1 MRSNRVR
8 GSRTRPVAVA
18 VLGVV
23 LAMGLG
29 CGMEKL
35 MPQGPADQAQVH
47 LQAGKQLIEEGKAD
61 TALVELDRALALAPK
76 LGPAHASRAV
86 ALAMLKRGKEAHEAL
101 ERADDHADGD
111 ADELALG
118 VARIRVAML
127 LAEKDWLEDAVDAFE
142 DDQDAARALRSA
154 ELHTWMGRAYFQAGK
169 LKKAGNVL
177 EAGLAIDKDYAPAMT
192 VLKDVNTAREALAG
206 MPEEYLQVATTAEIS
221 RADVAAIFVAELK
234 LDRLLDKQGFRP
246 QPGFAAPEGRAASTV
261 RREPWVDKVTDVDG
275 HWAKPMI
282 EKMVEYQ
289 VMEAIDGRFDPER
302 KITKAEFAMFLD
314 TIITK
319 VTGEA
324 ATKGLGGDMIFS
336 DVQPDHFAS
345 AAILLVTSRGFLAAR
360 PDGLFGIKDPVPG
373 ATALDSVRKI
383 RGFFQS
389 RYQW

>member
-1 MRSNRVR
+1 MRSNRVH
-8 GSRTRPVAVA
+8 GSRARPVIVVA
-18 VLGVV
+18 LGIA
-23 LAMGLG
+23 LALATG

-35 MPQGPADQAQVH
+35 APQGPADQAQVH
-47 LQAGKQLIEEGKAD
+47 LQTGKQLIEEGKPEP
-61 TALVELDRALALAPK
+61 ALIELDRALALAPK
-76 LGPAHASRAV
+76 LSPAHASRAV
-86 ALAMLKRGKEAHEAL
+86 ALAMLKRSDEAHDAI
-101 ERADDHADGD
+101 ERADDHGDGD

-127 LAEKDWLEDAVDAFE
+127 LAEKDWLDEAVDAFE
-142 DDQDAARALRSA
+142 DHQDAARALRSA

-177 EAGLAIDKDYAPAMT
+177 EAGLGIDKDYPPAMT

-234 LDRLLDKQGFRP
+234 LDRLLEKQGFRP
-246 QPGFAAPEGRAASTV
+246 QSSFAAPEGRAASTV

-289 VMEAIDGRFDPER
+289 VMDAIDGRFDPER
-302 KITKAEFAMFLD
+302 KITKAELAMLLD

-345 AAILLVTSRGFLAAR
+345 AAILLVTSRGFLSAR

-373 ATALDSVRKI
+373 AIALDSVRKI

-389 RYQW
+389 RYSW